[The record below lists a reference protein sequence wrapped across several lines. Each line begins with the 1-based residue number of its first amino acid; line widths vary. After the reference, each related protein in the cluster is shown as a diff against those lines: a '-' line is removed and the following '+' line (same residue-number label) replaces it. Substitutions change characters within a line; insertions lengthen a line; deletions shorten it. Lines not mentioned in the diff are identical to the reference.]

1 MVPKWLGHLRQQG
14 LQMDVQ
20 QEAITQCQELLGYQ
34 FSDPEI
40 LARALTH
47 SSVAH
52 NRQDSNERLE
62 FLGDAVLDLVVCRE
76 LYDHLDE
83 LTEGEMTKV
92 KSAVVSRN
100 SCAVVAQEIGICD
113 QLFLGKGMSR
123 RGELPMSV
131 TAAVFES
138 IIGAIYLDGGLEP
151 AADFILC
158 HIRPHISE
166 ALANEHQQN
175 YKSMLQQYAQ
185 RRLGLTPEYQLLDEK
200 GPDHSKCFEVAV
212 AFDGRH
218 FPSSWGMTKKQ
229 AEQGAAY
236 QALAELGLL
245 TGDDLPEPEGQ

>member
-1 MVPKWLGHLRQQG
+1 
-14 LQMDVQ
+14 MDEQ
-20 QEAITQCQELLGYQ
+20 QEAIDQCQKLLGYQ
-34 FSDPEI
+34 FSNPEI

-52 NRQDSNERLE
+52 SRQDSNERME
-62 FLGDAVLDLVVCRE
+62 FLGDAVLALVVCHE
-76 LYDHLDE
+76 LYDHCDE
-83 LTEGEMTKV
+83 LAEGEMTKV
-92 KSAVVSRN
+92 KSAVVSR
-100 SCAVVAQEIGICD
+100 STCAIIANELGICD

-123 RGELPMSV
+123 QSELPVSV
-131 TAAVFES
+131 AAAVFES

-151 AADFILC
+151 ARDFILR
-158 HIRPHISE
+158 HIRPHMSE

-236 QALAELGLL
+236 LALAELGLL
-245 TGDDLPEPEGQ
+245 TGDDLPEPEGE

>member
-1 MVPKWLGHLRQQG
+1 
-14 LQMDVQ
+14 MDAQ
-20 QEAITQCQELLGYQ
+20 QEAINQCQELLGYQ
-34 FSDPEI
+34 FSNSEI

-52 NRQDSNERLE
+52 NRQDSNERME
-62 FLGDAVLDLVVCRE
+62 FLGDAVLALVVCHE
-76 LYDHLDE
+76 LYDHCDE
-83 LTEGEMTKV
+83 LAEGEMTKV

-100 SCAVVAQEIGICD
+100 TCAIVANELGICD

-123 RGELPMSV
+123 QSELPVSV
-131 TAAVFES
+131 SAAVFES

-151 AADFILC
+151 ARDFILR
-158 HIRPHISE
+158 HISPHIAE

>member
-1 MVPKWLGHLRQQG
+1 
-14 LQMDVQ
+14 MDAQ
-20 QEAITQCQELLGYQ
+20 QEAINQCQELLGYQ
-34 FSDPEI
+34 FSNSEI

-52 NRQDSNERLE
+52 NRQDSNERME
-62 FLGDAVLDLVVCRE
+62 FLGDAVLALVVCHE
-76 LYDHLDE
+76 LYDHCDE
-83 LTEGEMTKV
+83 LAEGEMTKV
-92 KSAVVSRN
+92 KSAVVSR
-100 SCAVVAQEIGICD
+100 STCAVIANELGICD

-123 RGELPMSV
+123 QSELPVSV
-131 TAAVFES
+131 AAAVFES

-151 AADFILC
+151 ARDFILR
-158 HIRPHISE
+158 HIRPHIAE

-236 QALAELGLL
+236 LALAELGLL
-245 TGDDLPEPEGQ
+245 VGDDLPEPEGE

>member
-1 MVPKWLGHLRQQG
+1 
-14 LQMDVQ
+14 MDAH
-20 QEAITQCQELLGYQ
+20 QEAIDQCQELLGYR
-34 FSDPEI
+34 FSNPEI

-52 NRQDSNERLE
+52 NRQDSNERME
-62 FLGDAVLDLVVCRE
+62 FLGDAVLALVVCRE
-76 LYDHLDE
+76 LYDHRDE

-100 SCAVVAQEIGICD
+100 TCAIVAQEIGLCD

-131 TAAVFES
+131 AAAVFES

-151 AADFILC
+151 AKDFILL
-158 HIRPHISE
+158 HINPHIDE

-175 YKSMLQQYAQ
+175 YKSMLQQHAQ
-185 RRLGLTPEYQLLDEK
+185 RRMGLTPDYQLLDEK

-212 AFDGRH
+212 SIEGRH
-218 FPSSWGMTKKQ
+218 FPSAWGMTKKQ
-229 AEQGAAY
+229 AEQGAA
-236 QALAELGLL
+236 QLALAELGLL
-245 TGDDLPEPEGQ
+245 TGDDLPELEDE